1 MTQSMIERL
10 LRIMK
15 MLTANTMYTVED
27 IAHRLNI
34 SPRTVYRYINSF
46 RNSGF
51 VIKKHGNR
59 LRLDKSSPYFKELS
73 ELIHFTEEEAYIL
86 KSAIESIDET
96 NALKQMLK
104 KKLYTVYDYK
114 ILAETIVNKKDAR
127 NVKLIVDAI
136 EDKRQIIL
144 KDYSSP
150 HGETI
155 RDRKV
160 EPFAFTTN
168 YVQVWCYDTE
178 ELTCK
183 LFKTSRIRAVE
194 LLNEHWKNIDR
205 HNKGY
210 IDIFRISSNHLH
222 PIQLKLNLRSYSL
235 LIEEHP
241 LSAKYIKKVSGN
253 EWILETNVCSF
264 KGVGRF
270 ILGLYEDI
278 EILESNE
285 LKEYIKEKAEKM
297 NLYIFEERVNF
308 LE

>member
-96 NALKQMLK
+96 NVLKQMLK
-104 KKLYTVYDYK
+104 KKLYTVYNYK

-136 EDKRQIIL
+136 EGKKQIIL
-144 KDYSSP
+144 RDYSSP

-205 HNKGY
+205 HNKG
-210 IDIFRISSNHLH
+210 ILISSELAA
-222 PIQLKLNLRSYSL
+222 ITS
-235 LIEEHP
+235 
-241 LSAKYIKKVSGN
+241 
-253 EWILETNVCSF
+253 T
-264 KGVGRF
+264 
-270 ILGLYEDI
+270 LY
-278 EILESNE
+278 N
-285 LKEYIKEKAEKM
+285 
-297 NLYIFEERVNF
+297 
-308 LE
+308 

>member
-46 RNSGF
+46 RNSGKKK
-51 VIKKHGNR
+51 KKHGNR

-96 NALKQMLK
+96 NVLKQMLK

-136 EDKRQIIL
+136 EDKKQIIL

-155 RDRKV
+155 RNRKV

-168 YVQVWCYDTE
+168 YVQV
-178 ELTCK
+178 
-183 LFKTSRIRAVE
+183 
-194 LLNEHWKNIDR
+194 
-205 HNKGY
+205 
-210 IDIFRISSNHLH
+210 
-222 PIQLKLNLRSYSL
+222 
-235 LIEEHP
+235 
-241 LSAKYIKKVSGN
+241 
-253 EWILETNVCSF
+253 
-264 KGVGRF
+264 
-270 ILGLYEDI
+270 
-278 EILESNE
+278 
-285 LKEYIKEKAEKM
+285 
-297 NLYIFEERVNF
+297 
-308 LE
+308 